1 MKNRIPFFLLIL
13 SCFVFADSLWK
24 VDSESIYSH
33 KKNYK
38 VGDAITILIDESTSA
53 QQSGMTRSDKR
64 SDDSFDFGFNVGS
77 GSGAGSDGDSSSFL
91 LGLES
96 NGDSRF
102 EGSGRTSRTS
112 TVKTTITATVI
123 DIQPNGNLFI
133 VGQRQLRINN
143 ENEQVEISG
152 VIRVSDINPDNTVH
166 SSKIAN
172 AKVTVLGTSGS
183 ITDVQNPGFLKSVF
197 GWLF

>member
-1 MKNRIPFFLLIL
+1 M
-13 SCFVFADSLWK
+13 SCFVFAASLWNA
-24 VDSESIYSH
+24 DSESIYSH

-38 VGDAITILIDESTSA
+38 VGDAVTIIIDESTSA
-53 QQSGMTRSDKR
+53 QQTGMTRSDKR
-64 SDDSFDFGFNVGS
+64 SEDSFDFGLNVGS
-77 GSGAGSDGDSSSFL
+77 SSSGSSDKSDSSAFS
-91 LGLES
+91 LGLEAK
-96 NGDSRF
+96 GDSEF

-133 VGQRQLRINN
+133 VGQRQLKINN
-143 ENEQVEISG
+143 ENEQVEVSG
-152 VIRVSDINPDNTVH
+152 VVRVEDITPDNTIH

-172 AKVTVLGTSGS
+172 AKVTVRGTSGAVA
-183 ITDVQNPGFLKSVF
+183 DVQNPGFIKSVF